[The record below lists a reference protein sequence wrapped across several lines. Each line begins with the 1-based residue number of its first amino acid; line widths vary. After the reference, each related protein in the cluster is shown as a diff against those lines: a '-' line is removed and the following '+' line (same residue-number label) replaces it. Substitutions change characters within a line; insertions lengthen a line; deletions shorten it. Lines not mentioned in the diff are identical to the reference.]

1 MAKTRLSEKATYVAR
16 GYGQVEPN
24 LLSAQKTG
32 QIYAQLPAA
41 ANIDI
46 LENGQFATYNYA
58 ADDGG
63 AVDFEGKGEW
73 MMVFNEIKLYRDFE
87 QDCDFAMKKEN
98 YVARVYSPIDGT
110 QPLTEWQARF
120 YGPKDSDG
128 NDNAERVTTPATPYE
143 IDSTDDPFHVTENY
157 KKHKAMPAGTRMV
170 PRLFKINVGDIWTTN
185 TIKAE
190 PGSLKVG
197 MMLTPDADGYL
208 KVGEG
213 ADAQHPTMQ
222 IVKVYTMP
230 DMQPGVKVM
239 RIK

>member
-1 MAKTRLSEKATYVAR
+1 MARVNLSPKATYVTR

-24 LLSAQKTG
+24 HLSAQKTA

-41 ANIDI
+41 ADIDI

-63 AVDFEGKGEW
+63 QVDFEGAGEW

-98 YVARVYSPIDGT
+98 YIARVYSPIDGT

-120 YGPKDSDG
+120 YGAKDGDG
-128 NDNAERVTTPATPYE
+128 NDNAERVATPATPYE
-143 IDSTDDPFHVTENY
+143 VDSTDDPFKVIEPY
-157 KKHKAMPAGTRMV
+157 KKHKLMPEGTRMV
-170 PRLFKINVGDIWTTN
+170 PRLFKINIGDIWTTN

-197 MMLTPDADGYL
+197 DMLTPDADGYL

-213 ADAQHPTMQ
+213 ADALHPTMQ
-222 IVKVYTMP
+222 VVKVYTMP
-230 DMQPGVKVM
+230 DLQPGVKVM
-239 RIK
+239 RVK

>member
-1 MAKTRLSEKATYVAR
+1 MAKTRLSEKATYVTR

-24 LLSAQKTG
+24 HLSAQKTA

-41 ANIDI
+41 ADIDI

-63 AVDFEGKGEW
+63 QVDFEGAGEW

-98 YVARVYSPIDGT
+98 YIARVYSPIDGT

-120 YGPKDSDG
+120 YGEKDSEG
-128 NDNAERVTTPATPYE
+128 NDNAERVAYASPYE
-143 IDSTDDPFHVTENY
+143 VDSTDDPFHVVENY
-157 KKHKAMPAGTRMV
+157 KKHKLMPEGTRMV
-170 PRLFKINVGDIWTTN
+170 PRLFKINIGDIWTTN
-185 TIKAE
+185 TIAAE
-190 PGSLKVG
+190 PNSLKVG
-197 MMLTPDADGYL
+197 DMLTPGADGYL
-208 KVGEG
+208 APGEG
-213 ADAQHPTMQ
+213 ADALHPTMQ
-222 IVKVYTMP
+222 VVKVYTMP

-239 RIK
+239 RVK